1 MILTRWSSVGAI
13 RIFVTPV
20 RARAMVPDIMRTS
33 PVFGSSINRTGL
45 PSTSTRNVGAWVAVS
60 WEKSEKSSMAL
71 RVELEED
78 GETHVFIPRLGLRFP
93 TLTLNGGTLWRN
105 EKVYLNSFVQ
115 EIHST
120 GEYVAPVLLRR
131 GIYEFIV
138 Q

>member
-1 MILTRWSSVGAI
+1 
-13 RIFVTPV
+13 
-20 RARAMVPDIMRTS
+20 
-33 PVFGSSINRTGL
+33 
-45 PSTSTRNVGAWVAVS
+45 
-60 WEKSEKSSMAL
+60 MAL

-78 GETHVFIPRLGLRFP
+78 GETRVLIPRLGLRFP
-93 TLTLNGGTLWRN
+93 TLTLNGEILWRN

-120 GEYVAPVLLRR
+120 GDCVAPVLLRR